1 VVKNIM
7 NLVIVS
13 RAIYP
18 LHGYGGME
26 RHCHDWILTMAEL
39 GCTINVITMPPD
51 HEFSDFPN
59 SVRFCFIP
67 GKPARKIFERVTS
80 YPKWVEDVR
89 SFLSELIKKESLD
102 AIYANGLA
110 IAGCTGFT
118 VPVFYNPHGMEEFKT
133 SGAKFVAYSSFRS
146 MSRNAAQHA
155 TKVIATDK
163 SLVSEIQ
170 KFLDVPQEKIAII
183 PNSVFLGAGNVPA
196 REESINFLC
205 VGRLERNKGFHILIE
220 ALTHTKNLPSEW
232 KLIIAGTGSMESELR
247 QSAHSLAD
255 HVSFTGQVSPA
266 ELENLYRG
274 ANLFIHPTL
283 YEGSSI
289 VTLEAM
295 MHGLPIIATNTGG
308 LPDKVHPE
316 INGWLVPAGDA
327 TALSNA
333 ILQACNNRERWEEMG
348 KESARIVREQFSWNR
363 AGQLFLETFRQA
375 K

>member
-1 VVKNIM
+1 M

-39 GCTINVITMPPD
+39 GCTINVITMPPE
-51 HEFSDFPN
+51 HEYSAFPN
-59 SVRFCFIP
+59 SVRFHFIP

-80 YPKWVEDVR
+80 YPKWVDDVR
-89 SFLSELIKKESLD
+89 SFLSQLLMRESID
-102 AIYANGLA
+102 AIYANGLS
-110 IAGCTGFT
+110 IAGCTGLT

-146 MSRNAAQHA
+146 MSRNAAQLA

-170 KFLDVPQEKIAII
+170 KFLAVPQEKIVII
-183 PNSVFLGAGNVPA
+183 PNSVRIPRATLKPA
-196 REESINFLC
+196 LKDPSAPLFIS
-205 VGRLERNKGFHILIE
+205 VGRLERNKGFHILLE
-220 ALTHTKNLPSEW
+220 ALANSKNLPPGWALE
-232 KLIIAGTGSMESELR
+232 IAGTGSMENELR
-247 QSAHSLAD
+247 QIARSDGIDS
-255 HVSFTGQVSPA
+255 HVTFAGEITPA
-266 ELENLYRG
+266 ELEKLYRK
-274 ANLFIHPTL
+274 ADLFIHPTL

-295 MHGLPIIATNTGG
+295 MHGLPIIATTAGG

-316 INGWLVPAGDA
+316 INGWLVAPGDPA
-327 TALSNA
+327 ALSNA
-333 ILQACNNRERWEEMG
+333 IQNAFDSKERWAEMG
-348 KESARIVREQFSWNR
+348 KQSEQIVREQFSWNS
-363 AGQLFLETFRQA
+363 AGQLFLETFQLA